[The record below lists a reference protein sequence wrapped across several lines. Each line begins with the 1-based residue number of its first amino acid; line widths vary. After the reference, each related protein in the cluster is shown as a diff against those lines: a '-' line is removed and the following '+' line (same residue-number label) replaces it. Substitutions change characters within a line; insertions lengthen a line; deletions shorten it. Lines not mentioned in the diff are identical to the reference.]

1 MKTTMSRLLFVLFFL
16 TILAGCHCKNAT
28 AANNTG
34 GPTLENSYWKLVE
47 LNGKPVTV
55 AENQRE
61 PHIILRG
68 GKPPALGGSGG
79 CNRLMGSYELDRD
92 TITFDKIAMTMM
104 ACVQGMDTEQF
115 FTATLEGKKHWLIG
129 GNTLLLKN
137 GQGKI
142 VARFTVQYM

>member
-1 MKTTMSRLLFVLFFL
+1 MKTAMSRLLFVLFFL
-16 TILAGCHCKNAT
+16 TSLAGCNCKNAT
-28 AANNTG
+28 VANNTG

-47 LNGKPVTV
+47 LNDKPVTV

-79 CNRLMGSYELDRD
+79 CNRLMGSYELDGS
-92 TITFDKIAMTMM
+92 TITFGDIAMTMM
-104 ACVQGMDTEQF
+104 ACVQGMETEHL
-115 FTATLEGKKHWLIG
+115 FTTALEGKKHWLIE

-137 GQGKI
+137 EQGKI